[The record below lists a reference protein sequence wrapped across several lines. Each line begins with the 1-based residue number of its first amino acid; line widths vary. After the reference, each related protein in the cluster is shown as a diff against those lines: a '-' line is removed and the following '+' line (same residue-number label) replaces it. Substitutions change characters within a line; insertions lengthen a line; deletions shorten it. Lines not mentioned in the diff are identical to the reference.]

1 MKKYI
6 FAVAALICCTVF
18 SVTASNIQVTSNS
31 TYTAQSKSR
40 SVTVYRIVVSGN
52 FAAKSSFSGTFDEEN
67 MTVSFKKTTERV
79 SRNTDTGHGREN
91 YTYKAGT
98 CYYFN

>member
-6 FAVAALICCTVF
+6 FVATAILCGAVFT
-18 SVTASNIQVTSNS
+18 VTASNLQVTSSSNYMVS
-31 TYTAQSKSR
+31 AQSRPVKVQKIY
-40 SVTVYRIVVSGN
+40 VTSHAVARKEYP
-52 FAAKSSFSGTFDEEN
+52 GTFDEEN
-67 MTVSFKKTTERV
+67 MMVTFNGGKEKVI
-79 SRNTDTGHGREN
+79 RNTDTGHGREN